1 MEVIPVDLTTAYID
15 AWYRQPDPVERVGDR
30 RPTNE
35 QWVLVAAVWLLAMW
49 SPEQAPGWAS
59 TLVSGRTKPR
69 QDQQWP
75 EPPPLPE
82 IADASDLPVVTGAT
96 VLTSRVSTGPGQPY
110 EPARID
116 EDVADELVTLVSELV
131 TVRDQRGEALVR
143 FLTDHLAGPYS
154 DVLRLIARAER
165 PNGPSRPDSL
175 HLLHRD
181 TWGSTLH
188 VSLNPA
194 PKIQQPPVIA
204 SDGPEATL
212 RTQIACIMT
221 LLSDLLWVNNN
232 NPVTFRFRIGRLD
245 QGDRDPIAAARWW
258 AEHREDAEEHDEEE
272 FRPISATDLRA
283 GLRNQVRMHLN
294 ELLDGEWSG
303 IDEFPEMPA
312 DHLATFLI
320 DDLIDLVLA
329 RMGDD
334 TRIACAGFLPV
345 TWPPEVEDDDLQ
357 TTVMLVAGDEV
368 AVLEVDLTC

>member
-1 MEVIPVDLTTAYID
+1 LVDLTTAYTD
-15 AWYRQPDPVERVGDR
+15 AWYRQPDPVERMGDR

-59 TLVSGRTKPR
+59 TLVSGRTKSR

-82 IADASDLPVVTGAT
+82 IANASDLPQVTDAT

-110 EPARID
+110 EPARPD
-116 EDVADELVTLVSELV
+116 EEVAGELVTLVSELV
-131 TVRDQRGEALVR
+131 AVRDQHGEALVR
-143 FLTDHLAGPYS
+143 FLADHLAGPYS
-154 DVLRLIARAER
+154 DVLRLIAGAER

-175 HLLHRD
+175 HLLHRG
-181 TWGSTLH
+181 TLGSTLR

-204 SDGPEATL
+204 SDGPDAAL
-212 RTQIACIMT
+212 RTRIACIMT

-245 QGDRDPIAAARWW
+245 QGGRDPIAAARTVE
-258 AEHREDAEEHDEEE
+258 EHREDAEEG

-283 GLRNQVRMHLN
+283 GLRNQVRMHLK

-334 TRIACAGFLPV
+334 ARIACAGFLPV
-345 TWPPEVEDDDLQ
+345 TWPPDVEDYDLQ
-357 TTVMLVAGDEV
+357 ATVMLVAGDEV